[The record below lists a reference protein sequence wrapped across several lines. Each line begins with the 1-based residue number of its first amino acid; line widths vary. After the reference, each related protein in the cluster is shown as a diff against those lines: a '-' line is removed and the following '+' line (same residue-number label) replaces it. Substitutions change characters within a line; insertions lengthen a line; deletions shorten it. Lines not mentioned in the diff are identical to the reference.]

1 MDSNIQNVIDDIYTV
16 TKHRLDANDPL
27 VKVLYFS
34 LFIADKHQYILADI
48 LKEIE
53 RHCPEYAQ
61 LDNERLSM
69 LPDVPHMQIER
80 SNRNS
85 EKFVEKKGL
94 INYSQKKPT
103 NDLDLE
109 ESHKPIT
116 LTTLILGYVVF
127 LTIVF
132 GLTKIIRICLRTLS
146 EMNI

>member
-1 MDSNIQNVIDDIYTV
+1 MDNNIQNVIDDIYTV

-69 LPDVPHMQIER
+69 LPDVLHMQIER
-80 SNRNS
+80 FNRNS
-85 EKFVEKKGL
+85 EKFVE
-94 INYSQKKPT
+94 YSQKKTT

-109 ESHKPIT
+109 ESPKSIT
-116 LTTLILGYVVF
+116 LATLILGYVVL
-127 LTIVF
+127 LTVVI
-132 GLTKIIRICLRTLS
+132 GLATIIRICLRILS
-146 EMNI
+146 EMGL

>member
-69 LPDVPHMQIER
+69 LPDVLHMQIER
-80 SNRNS
+80 FNRNS
-85 EKFVEKKGL
+85 VKFVERKELISNSQKEPTEDLEDFYAFMILARILAMLVGFIILAIGL
-94 INYSQKKPT
+94 IVIICSKL
-103 NDLDLE
+103 LDG
-109 ESHKPIT
+109 S
-116 LTTLILGYVVF
+116 LIF
-127 LTIVF
+127 F
-132 GLTKIIRICLRTLS
+132 R
-146 EMNI
+146 

>member
-69 LPDVPHMQIER
+69 LPDVLHMQIER
-80 SNRNS
+80 FNRNS
-85 EKFVEKKGL
+85 EKFVERKELISNSQKEPTENLEDFYAFMILARILAMLVGFIILAIGL
-94 INYSQKKPT
+94 IVIICSKL
-103 NDLDLE
+103 LDG
-109 ESHKPIT
+109 S
-116 LTTLILGYVVF
+116 LIF
-127 LTIVF
+127 F
-132 GLTKIIRICLRTLS
+132 R
-146 EMNI
+146 

>member
-1 MDSNIQNVIDDIYTV
+1 MDNDIQNVIDDIYTV
-16 TKHRLDANDPL
+16 TKHRLEANDPL

-53 RHCPEYAQ
+53 RHCPEYTQ

-69 LPDVPHMQIER
+69 LPDVLHMQIER
-80 SNRNS
+80 FNSNS
-85 EKFVEKKGL
+85 VKFVERKEL

-109 ESHKPIT
+109 ESHES
-116 LTTLILGYVVF
+116 LILEYVVL
-127 LTIVF
+127 LTILI
-132 GLTKIIRICLRTLS
+132 GLATII
-146 EMNI
+146 EFYQKF